1 MLEVCASTVAWISV
15 VVVQALVHYFV
26 FGARRERIDEV
37 LLEESLSLSASV
49 GSIESEFDIINTPN
63 TPTGDPSF
71 SSISYVSLDPQDGN
85 LTSKFET
92 VPSTSTRHEVSIN
105 LSETDIARKAP
116 FYLMQTGTEVLK
128 NCSLKNVVEQ
138 QIRSVPQ

>member
-37 LLEESLSLSASV
+37 LLEESLSSV

-105 LSETDIARKAP
+105 LSETDIARKVP
-116 FYLMQTGTEVLK
+116 FYLMETGTEVLK
-128 NCSLKNVVEQ
+128 VC
-138 QIRSVPQ
+138 

>member
-1 MLEVCASTVAWISV
+1 MLEVYASTIAWISV

-37 LLEESLSLSASV
+37 LLEESLSLSTSV
-49 GSIESEFDIINTPN
+49 GSIDSEFDIINTPN

-71 SSISYVSLDPQDGN
+71 SSISYVSLDRHDGN
-85 LTSKFET
+85 LTSKFEI
-92 VPSTSTRHEVSIN
+92 VPSTSTRHEASIN
-105 LSETDIARKAP
+105 LNETDVARKVP

-128 NCSLKNVVEQ
+128 VC
-138 QIRSVPQ
+138 